1 MDIAAVRQGLADAAA
16 TIDGLN
22 CYGYTP
28 DSVSEPCFYPLDVT
42 IDYDQTFARGMD
54 QLSVTCIVLASR
66 ADDRAGQAKLDAYLA
81 GSGSQSIKAAIEAA
95 RGAPGQ
101 SSLDGA
107 CDDLRV
113 QRVFGYGIYEEA
125 GVKLYGAKFQVQ
137 VIGEGDGS

>member
-16 TIDGLN
+16 AIDGLN

-28 DSVSEPCFYPLDVT
+28 DSVMEPCFYPLDVT
-42 IDYDQTFARGMD
+42 IDFDQTFTRGLD
-54 QLSVTCIVLASR
+54 QVFVTCIVLASR
-66 ADDRAGQAKLDAYLA
+66 ADDRAGQAKLDSYLA

-101 SSLDGA
+101 AALDGA

-113 QRVFGYGIYEEA
+113 QRVFGYALYDEA
-125 GVKLYGAKFQVQ
+125 GVKFYGAKFQIH